1 MDSEIQ
7 ARSDN
12 RLKRRIRDARFPLMK
27 TMESFDFDAAP
38 DLDRRLIRDL
48 MSGSYIQERKNVIFV
63 GKTGTGKT
71 HLATAL
77 GLEACR
83 QGVRTRFANGAGL
96 VNELIEAHSERMISR
111 VIQKTSRF
119 GLLILD
125 ELGYVPFS
133 REGAQ
138 LLFQILAERYERA
151 SAIITSNLGFAD
163 WTQLFGDPTL
173 TAALLDRLT
182 HRAHI
187 ILCNWDSYR
196 LKESL
201 KKKAPAHK
209 EKR

>member
-1 MDSEIQ
+1 MNTATEVLLSDHLKQLKLTAILRNYPLLARQARENGLEYEDFLLSLMDSEIQ

-151 SAIITSNLGFAD
+151 SVIITSNL
-163 WTQLFGDPTL
+163 
-173 TAALLDRLT
+173 
-182 HRAHI
+182 
-187 ILCNWDSYR
+187 
-196 LKESL
+196 
-201 KKKAPAHK
+201 
-209 EKR
+209 